1 MNFIESSNNTKN
13 SPTADTGIYIVYF
26 VPFSTLKAKKQNR
39 GSILGEVRVQIEASR
54 IHEWSIGDTV
64 LYRIG

>member
-26 VPFSTLKAKKQNR
+26 VPFCTLKAKNLKKGKYLNT
-39 GSILGEVRVQIEASR
+39 G
-54 IHEWSIGDTV
+54 
-64 LYRIG
+64 